1 MTRLHE
7 VSPGTRGSPPH
18 APRGPTASSGPLP
31 PHVPGGLGGSGQ
43 PAPAPSTGHA
53 YGPQAQ
59 NTAPPRTPADPCPSD
74 RHCAL
79 LSPAASWGLASP
91 PCSAPSRGAQS
102 PSYLPLPPT
111 PGRPLQGSEY
121 GGCWRAWPHPRR
133 PPGSTACAGTR
144 RAHPQSPLLPGNL
157 ETPTLPRPRPGTTRR
172 AAASAGRPARR
183 LRPHRVPH
191 GPPSSL
197 CPSAGRVLTPGIS
210 VPPGNHSGVVLSVN
224 SREMHSYLV
233 G

>member
-1 MTRLHE
+1 MR
-7 VSPGTRGSPPH
+7 SPPARGAH
-18 APRGPTASSGPLP
+18 HPMPPGGPTGSSGPLP
-31 PHVPGGLGGSGQ
+31 PHVPGGSGGLWAARAGSFHR
-43 PAPAPSTGHA
+43 PRLR
-53 YGPQAQ
+53 PQAQ

-74 RHCAL
+74 HHCAL
-79 LSPAASWGLASP
+79 LPPAASWGLVSP
-91 PCSAPSRGAQS
+91 PCSAPARGAQS
-102 PSYLPLPPT
+102 PSYLALPPT

-121 GGCWRAWPHPRR
+121 GGCWRAWPHPQRA
-133 PPGSTACAGTR
+133 PGSTACAGTR
-144 RAHPQSPLLPGNL
+144 TAHPQSPLLPGNL
-157 ETPTLPRPRPGTTRR
+157 ETPTPPRPCPGTTHR
-172 AAASAGRPARR
+172 AAGSAGCPARR